1 MLMGTGI
8 IWKSSHVHWLRKR
21 RDCCVCVVMEAIGNI
36 GTYWKLQVYSEWALS
51 LRDGG
56 SGLHKLRTPFL
67 IELVCK

>member
-36 GTYWKLQVYSEWALS
+36 GTYWKLQVYSEWHYHYETEGPAFTNS
-51 LRDGG
+51 E
-56 SGLHKLRTPFL
+56 F
-67 IELVCK
+67 IF